1 MTGYLIET
9 IKSKFPGS
17 VLETHA
23 FRGDETVVIQKEA
36 LSEVAVFLKDEL
48 GFDFLMDLA
57 GVDYLSPPKEGQS
70 PPSPR
75 SAAGVRWDLSANSGE
90 PSAPASA
97 QAGGDRPRFELVC
110 HFYSTKHNYR
120 LRLKCPIA
128 GENPV
133 VDSLTALWAGAN
145 WFEREAYDMFG
156 IQFSGHPDLRRILMY
171 DGFEGHPLR
180 KDYPLRKRQPRIPH
194 RD

>member
-1 MTGYLIET
+1 MTSYLLET
-9 IKSKFPGS
+9 IKNKFPDD

-23 FRGDETVVIQKEA
+23 FRGDETVILKKEA
-36 LSEVAVFLKDEL
+36 LLKTAAFLKDEL

-57 GVDYLSPPKEGQS
+57 GADYL
-70 PPSPR
+70 PR
-75 SAAGVRWDLSANSGE
+75 E
-90 PSAPASA
+90 
-97 QAGGDRPRFELVC
+97 PRFELVC

-128 GENPV
+128 GADPSV
-133 VDSLTALWAGAN
+133 ASLTPLWAGAN
-145 WFEREAYDMFG
+145 WFEREAYDMYGLKFE
-156 IQFSGHPDLRRILMY
+156 GHPDLRRILMY

-180 KDYPLRKRQPRIPH
+180 KDYPLKKRQPRIPH